1 MFSYVPLP
9 HDDQR
14 VSVISR
20 RQFSLGLAFTLSACG
35 GSDTT
40 NTPAPTPVVTPPR
53 AIASV
58 QANTI
63 ATFVSPWSIAFL
75 PDTRLLLTTRNSA
88 SYNSGQMLL
97 VASDGSSPL
106 PISALPTNGG
116 VLDVILHPNYGRNRT
131 IYFTYVE
138 QADPN
143 APRIGRNAADT
154 TVAPYGLAVATGD
167 LFEDGSGNAQLLNV
181 KTIWR
186 QTKIVSNPGSGEFG
200 GRLTVSP
207 DKHYLFIAAGDR
219 QECTPVQDLSN
230 SLGKIIRLYID
241 GTIPSDNPFVT
252 TAGALPEIWT
262 LGHRNPYGLAFDS
275 AGQLWDNENGPLR
288 GDELNLLKPGL
299 NYGWP
304 KVSYG
309 NNYDGGFI
317 TKPAPGDG
325 FEPAAVWWTPAIA
338 PSGLIFYKGTLF
350 GDWKGDAI
358 ISGLAGMCLV
368 RVRFTGSTAAEVQR
382 IPMGARIRAVEEAA
396 DGTVWVLEDG
406 VKARLLQLLPVF
418 A

>member
-1 MFSYVPLP
+1 MADATVP
-9 HDDQR
+9 R
-14 VSVISR
+14 V
-20 RQFSLGLAFTLSACG
+20 
-35 GSDTT
+35 
-40 NTPAPTPVVTPPR
+40 
-53 AIASV
+53 
-58 QANTI
+58 
-63 ATFVSPWSIAFL
+63 
-75 PDTRLLLTTRNSA
+75 
-88 SYNSGQMLL
+88 
-97 VASDGSSPL
+97 
-106 PISALPTNGG
+106 
-116 VLDVILHPNYGRNRT
+116 
-131 IYFTYVE
+131 
-138 QADPN
+138 
-143 APRIGRNAADT
+143 GRNAADT
-154 TVAPYGLAVATGD
+154 TVAPYGLAVATAD
-167 LFEDGSGNAQLLNV
+167 LFEDGSGIPKLLNL

-186 QTKIVSNPGSGEFG
+186 QTPKIVSFPGSGEFG
-200 GRLTVSP
+200 GRLAVSP
-207 DKHYLFIAAGDR
+207 DQRYLFIAAGDR
-219 QECTPVQDLSN
+219 QEFDPVQDLSN
-230 SLGKIIRLYID
+230 SLGKVVRLYID
-241 GTIPSDNPFVT
+241 GTIPSDNPYVT
-252 TAGALPEIWT
+252 TAGALQEIWT